1 MKFNVFWGKSVLK
14 KKKVMAQKEEYGKLQ
29 VFLVS
34 FLEWGEM
41 MAAKLKQ
48 KSSRGS

>member
-1 MKFNVFWGKSVLK
+1 MFGGLSVK
-14 KKKVMAQKEEYGKLQ
+14 KKKKFMAQKEEYGKLE

>member
-1 MKFNVFWGKSVLK
+1 
-14 KKKVMAQKEEYGKLQ
+14 MAKKEEYGKLQ

-48 KSSRGS
+48 KSSSGS